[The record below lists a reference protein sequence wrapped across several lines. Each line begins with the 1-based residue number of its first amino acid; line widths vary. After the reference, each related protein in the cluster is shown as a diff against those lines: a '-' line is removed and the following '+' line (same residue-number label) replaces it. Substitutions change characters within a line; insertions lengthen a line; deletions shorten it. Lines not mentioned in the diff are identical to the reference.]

1 MEEGAPGSHEVA
13 RSQKKRNQREE
24 QGKGVRV
31 EAGKGESGGGRT
43 ETQEKRAGTIYREG
57 QGENRK
63 AF

>member
-13 RSQKKRNQREE
+13 GSQEKRNQREE

-43 ETQEKRAGTIYREG
+43 ETQEKRA
-57 QGENRK
+57 
-63 AF
+63 